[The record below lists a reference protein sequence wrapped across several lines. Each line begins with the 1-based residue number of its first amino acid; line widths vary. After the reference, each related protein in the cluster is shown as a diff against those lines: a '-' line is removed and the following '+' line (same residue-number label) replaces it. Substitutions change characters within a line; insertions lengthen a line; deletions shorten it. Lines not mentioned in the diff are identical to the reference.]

1 MSNSHPQ
8 RADAARNRE
17 RLLEVA
23 RALFSGGTGG
33 VTLEEIAQRAGV
45 GIGTLY
51 RHFPTRE
58 ALVEAVYR
66 TELDT
71 LVGEAETLLRSH
83 TAIHAL
89 RLWMDRYTEFVRNKH
104 AMYDTLSRALLSSSG
119 PRAETRA
126 KLRTAVARF
135 LSAGAADGT
144 LRAEVGE
151 DDLTVSLAATVLATR
166 FTADDAQLRRVL
178 DLLIEGLRPRP

>member
-1 MSNSHPQ
+1 MSTPHPQ
-8 RADAARNRE
+8 RADAARNRQ

-23 RALFSGGTGG
+23 RAQFSGETGA
-33 VTLEEIAQRAGV
+33 VTLEEIAERAGV

-66 TELDT
+66 TELDA
-71 LVGEAETLLRSH
+71 LVDEAESLLRSH
-83 TAIHAL
+83 MAVQAL
-89 RLWMDRYTEFVRNKH
+89 RLWMVRYTDFVRTKH
-104 AMYDTLSRALLSSSG
+104 AMYDALSSALLSSSG

-144 LRAEVGE
+144 LRAEVE
-151 DDLTVSLAATVLATR
+151 ADDLTVSLAATVLATR
-166 FTADDAQLRRVL
+166 FAVDDDQLRRVL